1 LIEKLGRV
9 GARLVSGLVSHV
21 GELDVRVHTANTL
34 TFGDLEENETLV
46 APASAP
52 RVLNLPVVVV
62 AIGVLLE
69 HATVALA
76 RVPPLVDGAVSDGI
90 RRRLGLGLWTGI
102 SVVIGGLLGVADE
115 DDGVIK
121 ASRAAVIDT
130 NNAGLVVL
138 EVATAGIDSDGQRLL
153 LQLVLHPLDAL
164 AGVDPTPAGD
174 LTNNLVSVVRAGT
187 LCARSSRSVGVV
199 RVEHGTML
207 GLEVP
212 GGGHP
217 AAAAAPEAEVLPKE
231 LHVARII
238 PERAINKVLLGEADG
253 RRSVL
258 GCDAALESRVG
269 SEGPARAAATLILD
283 TEHGA
288 VVSPIDSGGSDDAEA
303 ALCFVVVE
311 LRAVESVL
319 FLPAEHLAE
328 FGAVHIGELVDF
340 VFGGIGLAGGRRDL
354 IELPDLSKVVLED
367 LGALDHF
374 TA

>member
-1 LIEKLGRV
+1 M
-9 GARLVSGLVSHV
+9 SGLVSHV
-21 GELDVRVHTANTL
+21 GELDIRVHTANTL

-46 APASAP
+46 APVGAP

-62 AIGVLLE
+62 TIGVLLE
-69 HATVALA
+69 HATVTLA
-76 RVPPLVDGAVSDGI
+76 RVPPLVDGAVSDGL

-102 SVVIGGLLGVADE
+102 SVVIGSLLGVADE

-130 NNAGLVVL
+130 NNTGLVVL

-164 AGVDPTPAGD
+164 VGVDSTPAGD
-174 LTNNLVSVVRAGT
+174 LTNNLVSVVCART

-217 AAAAAPEAEVLPKE
+217 AATAAPEAEVLTEE
-231 LHVARII
+231 LHVARIP
-238 PERAINKVLLGEADG
+238 PERAVNKVLLGEAD
-253 RRSVL
+253 RRCSVL

-269 SEGPARAAATLILD
+269 SEGPTRATATLILD

-303 ALCFVVVE
+303 TLCFVVVE
-311 LRAVESVL
+311 LSAVESVL

-328 FGAVHIGELVDF
+328 FGAAHIGELVDI

-367 LGALDHF
+367 LGALLQF
-374 TA
+374 TV